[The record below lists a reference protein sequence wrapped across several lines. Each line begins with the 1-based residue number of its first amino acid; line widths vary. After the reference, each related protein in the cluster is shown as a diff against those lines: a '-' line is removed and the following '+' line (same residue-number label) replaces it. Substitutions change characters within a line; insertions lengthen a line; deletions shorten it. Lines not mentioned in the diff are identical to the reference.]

1 MSKRKLCIVTGSRA
15 EYGLLFWLMKEIQN
29 DPDLQLQLI
38 ATGMHL
44 SPEFG
49 LTYRRIEE
57 DGFEIDEKVEML
69 LSSDTSVG
77 ISKSVG
83 LGVIGF
89 ADALNRLKPDILVV
103 LGDRFE
109 ILAAAQAAMIARIPI
124 AHIHGGETTEGAIDE
139 AIRHA
144 ITKMS
149 HFHFTAAAPYRNR
162 VIQLGE
168 TPERVLNYGAP
179 GLDNIKKLKLLN
191 KSAFE
196 KAIVFQ
202 LGKPTFLIT
211 YHPVTL
217 SDTSP
222 ETTFQELLKALEQF
236 PEAKIIFTKANAD
249 TAGRIINNIID
260 KFAEKHPNRVKAF
273 TSMGQL
279 LYLSAIKNADVI
291 IGNSSSG
298 IVEAP
303 AFHKPAVNIGKRQQG
318 RLKANSIIDCDEKK
332 QAIVTAIKKALSP
345 EFKDV
350 LKKTINPYGSGNA
363 SVKIKNYLKKVSLRN
378 ILMKKFY
385 DLNYNVKTNN

>member
-1 MSKRKLCIVTGSRA
+1 MKKRKICIVTGSRA

-29 DPDLQLQLI
+29 DPALQLQII

-49 LTYRRIEE
+49 LTYKQIEE
-57 DGFEIDEKVEML
+57 DGFAIDEKVEML
-69 LSSDTSVG
+69 LSSDTPVG
-77 ISKSVG
+77 IAKSVG

-89 ADALNRLKPDILVV
+89 ADALDRLKPDILVV

-109 ILAAAQAAMIARIPI
+109 ILAAAQAAMIARRPI
-124 AHIHGGETTEGAIDE
+124 AHIHGGEITEGAIDE

-168 TPERVLNYGAP
+168 APERVLNYGAP
-179 GLDNIKKLKLLN
+179 GLDNVKKLKLLN
-191 KSAFE
+191 RSTFE
-196 KAIVFQ
+196 KAIDFQ
-202 LGKPTFLIT
+202 LGNPTFLIT

-217 SDTSP
+217 SDISP
-222 ETTFQELLKALEQF
+222 ETAFQELLNALKQF

-249 TAGRIINNIID
+249 TAGRIINDIID
-260 KFAEKHPNRVKAF
+260 KFTEKHPNRVKAF

-279 LYLSAIKNADVI
+279 LYLSAIKNADVV

-298 IVEAP
+298 IAEAP
-303 AFHKPAVNIGKRQQG
+303 SFHKPTVNIGKRQQG
-318 RLKANSIIDCDEKK
+318 RLKADSVIDCDEKER
-332 QAIVTAIKKALSP
+332 AIVTAIKKALSP

-350 LKKTINPYGSGNA
+350 LTKTINPYGSGNA
-363 SVKIKNYLKKVSLRN
+363 SAKIKDHLKKVSLQN

-385 DLNYNVKTNN
+385 DVNYNAKTDK